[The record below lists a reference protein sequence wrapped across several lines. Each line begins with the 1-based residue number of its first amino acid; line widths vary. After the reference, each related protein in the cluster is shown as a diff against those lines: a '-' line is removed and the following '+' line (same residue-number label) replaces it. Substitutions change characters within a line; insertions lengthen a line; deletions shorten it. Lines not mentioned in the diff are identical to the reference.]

1 MGHLQLITSVSEINH
16 LNKIVGFLDTKSEA
30 EFVPIPC

>member
-1 MGHLQLITSVSEINH
+1 MGHLQLITSVSGINH
-16 LNKIVGFLDTKSEA
+16 MNKIVGFLDTKSEA